1 MGSQVR
7 ILSRAST
14 VSAVEYEVR
23 HKVGL
28 AQLYAVPRCHQ
39 PKLVSD
45 SFMIGVDLGI
55 SSFKAVEIEKEKI
68 KRKKRVFLNEK
79 ESVEKQLKNFFSDS
93 FFFEEKKIA
102 VTGAYSSKL
111 KELKGKKI
119 FRINEIQ
126 AIAKGSRF
134 LSKEKNFLAAS
145 VGTGCCFVSV
155 KKEKASHIGGTA
167 LGGKTILGLSR
178 LLTGKTDFK
187 EIEKKALKGDY
198 KKIDLMLSD
207 VYPKGI
213 GLLKGNVSV
222 SNFGKIKS
230 KKEEDLLAGVFNSVF
245 QGISTNA
252 LFAAKA
258 LKHEKIVFSGSLA
271 ETKLFRKT
279 FKECRNAFH
288 LAEAVFPENG
298 AYAGAVGAVVSV

>member
-1 MGSQVR
+1 
-7 ILSRAST
+7 
-14 VSAVEYEVR
+14 
-23 HKVGL
+23 
-28 AQLYAVPRCHQ
+28 
-39 PKLVSD
+39 
-45 SFMIGVDLGI
+45 MIGVDLGI
-55 SSFKAVEIEKEKI
+55 SSFKAVEIENGKI
-68 KRKKRVFLNEK
+68 KRKKRVFLK
-79 ESVEKQLKNFFSDS
+79 ENTSLEKQIKRFFSDT
-93 FFFEEKKIA
+93 FFSEEKKIA

-111 KELKGKKI
+111 TEQKGKKI
-119 FRINEIQ
+119 FRINEIH
-126 AIAKGSRF
+126 AIARGSRF

-145 VGTGCCFVSV
+145 IGTGCCFVSV
-155 KKEKASHIGGTA
+155 RKEKAGHIGGTA
-167 LGGKTILGLSR
+167 IGGKTILGLSK

-187 EIEKKALKGDY
+187 EIEKKAEKGDY

-258 LKHEKIVFSGSLA
+258 LKHKKIVFSGSLS
-271 ETKLFRKT
+271 ESKIFRKT
-279 FKECRNAFH
+279 FKECRKLFDS
-288 LAEAVFPENG
+288 AESVFLENP
-298 AYAGAVGAVVSV
+298 AYAAAIGAVANVK